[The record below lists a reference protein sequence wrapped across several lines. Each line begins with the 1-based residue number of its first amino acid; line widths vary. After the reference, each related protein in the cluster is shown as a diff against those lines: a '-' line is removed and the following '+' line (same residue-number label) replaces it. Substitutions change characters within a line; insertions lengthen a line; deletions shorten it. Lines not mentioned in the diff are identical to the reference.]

1 MTVTLDYPVI
11 HSPTPCTANP
21 DRWAD
26 GGDDPVLKALCRG
39 CPRRWRCAAEAVR
52 TPGIRGLIAG
62 VHVPKDGGARGF
74 ALRQLQSLAAYA
86 GYANQPAIP

>member
-1 MTVTLDYPVI
+1 
-11 HSPTPCTANP
+11 
-21 DRWAD
+21 
-26 GGDDPVLKALCRG
+26 
-39 CPRRWRCAAEAVR
+39 VR